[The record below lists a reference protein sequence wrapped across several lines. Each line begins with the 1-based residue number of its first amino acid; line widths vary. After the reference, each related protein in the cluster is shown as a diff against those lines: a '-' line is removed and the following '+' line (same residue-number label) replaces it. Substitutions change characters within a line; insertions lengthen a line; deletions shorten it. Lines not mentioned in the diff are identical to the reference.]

1 MKTSFKLSV
10 LAASLMATL
19 GSSAPALAAD
29 DVNVYSYRKEV
40 LIRPLLD
47 AFTAK
52 TGIKVNLVSGKAGA
66 LLSRLKS
73 EGMNSPADVLLT
85 TDAGRLIRAQQ
96 EGVLQ
101 AVKSD
106 ALNKLI
112 PAQYRD
118 DEGYWYGLSLRSR
131 VIFFSNDRVKPSDV
145 SSYED
150 LADPKWKGRIC
161 IRSSNNIYNQS
172 LLASLVAH
180 HGEAKAKAWAAGIV
194 ANLARKPQG
203 GDRDQIKAVAAGEC
217 DVAVGNSY
225 YYGKMLAGKKAD
237 QKKAAMAT
245 TLFWPNQDN
254 RGAHVLIDGA
264 HTHLAD
270 VLGAARDDELRSR
283 ADLVLLPHAQDD
295 NAHGLVHLQNAAGDG
310 RDVYPDPKHR
320 FGLEPLSPRRVKQD
334 VLLQRPGHEGA
345 VALRKQQ

>member
-1 MKTSFKLSV
+1 MKTSLKNIV
-10 LAASLMATL
+10 LTASLAATL
-19 GSSAPALAAD
+19 GGVSVAAAAEE
-29 DVNVYSYRKEV
+29 VNIYSYRKEV

-47 AFTAK
+47 AFTAES
-52 TGIKVNLVSGKAGA
+52 GIKVNLVSGKAGA

-85 TDAGRLIRAQQ
+85 TDAGRLIKAKD

-101 AVKSD
+101 PVKSA
-106 ALNKLI
+106 ALNKRV
-112 PAQYRD
+112 PDQYRD
-118 DEGYWYGLSLRSR
+118 AENYWYGLSLRSR
-131 VIFFSNDRVKPSDV
+131 VIFFANDRVKASEV
-145 SSYED
+145 STYED

-180 HGEAKAKAWAAGIV
+180 HGEAKAKAWAASIV

-237 QKKAAMAT
+237 QKKAAEAT
-245 TLFWPNQDN
+245 TLFWPNQN
-254 RGAHVLIDGA
+254 GRGAHVNISGAGVTKSSKNKAAAVKLIEF
-264 HTHLAD
+264 LASD
-270 VLGAARDDELRSR
+270 AAQEIYAKQVFEYPIREGIKLSDTVAKWGKFK
-283 ADLVLLPHAQDD
+283 ADSL
-295 NAHGLVHLQNAAGDG
+295 
-310 RDVYPDPKHR
+310 K
-320 FGLEPLSPRRVKQD
+320 LSDLAKYQKK
-334 VLLQRPGHEGA
+334 
-345 VALRKQQ
+345 ALTIFDQVGWR